1 MPGVSS
7 YEEDELLTAI
17 AANDTAAY
25 SHLYDVYYNTLVY
38 FSLSI
43 IQDQHQAEDIATES
57 LLKLWQSPNR
67 FESIGK
73 LRAYLFTLAR
83 NASLNY
89 LKHLRVREKRSLEI
103 SEQEQHDDNS
113 IASLMAESELMRLIY
128 QEIARL
134 PDNYRQIV
142 ELLYLQDMPSADVAA
157 QLDISME
164 NLRQRK
170 ARAIK
175 ELKTVLLK
183 KGVSSQFLSI
193 LFF

>member
-1 MPGVSS
+1 M
-7 YEEDELLTAI
+7 
-17 AANDTAAY
+17 
-25 SHLYDVYYNTLVY
+25 
-38 FSLSI
+38 
-43 IQDQHQAEDIATES
+43 
-57 LLKLWQSPNR
+57 
-67 FESIGK
+67 
-73 LRAYLFTLAR
+73 
-83 NASLNY
+83 
-89 LKHLRVREKRSLEI
+89 
-103 SEQEQHDDNS
+103 SEQEQGADNS

-134 PDNYRQIV
+134 PDTYRQIV

-157 QLDISME
+157 RLDISME

-183 KGVSSQFLSI
+183 KGVSNHFLSI